1 MDLPW
6 CQDLALFFDLCYNEN
21 RFSKE
26 ETFMNDEEK
35 KELEVVSGDGSNLT
49 ISPVYDHLNA
59 GKPKCEDDKPKNI
72 VIPQVHAKPE
82 KKYDIDDYA
91 EESEEEET
99 AEEEEDTEDI
109 FESEED

>member
-1 MDLPW
+1 
-6 CQDLALFFDLCYNEN
+6 
-21 RFSKE
+21 
-26 ETFMNDEEK
+26 MNDEEK

-72 VIPQVHAKPE
+72 VIPQVHNKPE
-82 KKYDIDDYA
+82 KKMEIEDYSEDSDEDEEIQNEDDG
-91 EESEEEET
+91 S
-99 AEEEEDTEDI
+99 